1 MYKIYHEGKSVVAE
15 KFIRTLRNKI
25 YKHMKTDSKSVC
37 FDVFNHIVKNHNTTH
52 HNTIKIKLIDVKSNS
67 YAEFN
72 VGSNEKDPKFKIGDR
87 VRISKYKNIFA
98 GRYAPNWSEEV
109 FVISKIKNTVPW
121 TYVIRDL
128 NDEEIDGTFYEQ
140 ELQKTNKKE
149 FRIEK

>member
-1 MYKIYHEGKSVVAE
+1 
-15 KFIRTLRNKI
+15 
-25 YKHMKTDSKSVC
+25 MKTNSKSVC
-37 FDVFNHIVKNHNTTH
+37 FDVFNHIVKNHNNTH
-52 HNTIKIKLIDVKSNS
+52 HNTIKIKPIDVKSNS

-121 TYVIRDL
+121 TFTFLSFSKVPQTFDFFHLINHLTVKKLFELFTKKNSRRLIKQDL
-128 NDEEIDGTFYEQ
+128 E
-140 ELQKTNKKE
+140 
-149 FRIEK
+149 

>member
-1 MYKIYHEGKSVVAE
+1 
-15 KFIRTLRNKI
+15 
-25 YKHMKTDSKSVC
+25 MKTNSKSVC
-37 FDVFNHIVKNHNTTH
+37 FDVFNHFVKNHNNTH
-52 HNTIKIKLIDVKSNS
+52 HNTIKIKPIDVKSNS

-121 TYVIRDL
+121 TFTFLSFSKVPQTFDFFHLINHLTVKKLFELFTKKNSRRLIKQDL
-128 NDEEIDGTFYEQ
+128 E
-140 ELQKTNKKE
+140 
-149 FRIEK
+149 

>member
-1 MYKIYHEGKSVVAE
+1 
-15 KFIRTLRNKI
+15 
-25 YKHMKTDSKSVC
+25 MKTDSKSVC

-72 VGSNEKDPKFKIGDR
+72 VGSNQKDPKFKIGDR

-109 FVISKIKNTVPW
+109 FVISKIRNTVSW
-121 TYVIRDL
+121 TFTFLPFSKVPRTFDFFHLINDL
-128 NDEEIDGTFYEQ
+128 TVKKLL
-140 ELQKTNKKE
+140 ELFTKKNCRRLIKQDLE
-149 FRIEK
+149 